1 MTYKRSVV
9 VVGAGVIGLS
19 SALKLQESERYNV
32 TVVAEHTPNEIVSGK
47 RPSTDWASPWAA
59 ANWSP
64 WSGNSDPLLQ
74 EKELDTY
81 RELTDIV
88 EQTSPDVIGIQRVHG
103 VFYFENLE
111 DKTQGQQK
119 QRPWY
124 ADAVSGFHDIPAES
138 LPNGVSYGIEY
149 STFTFNVPKYL
160 VYLINRLTA
169 LGVRIVERRINN
181 IGEAV
186 EYGNNL
192 GNNVQ
197 DINTT
202 DNVIVV
208 NCTGLGSL
216 TLGGVTDKNMYPVR
230 GQTIVVRAPG
240 AKRTISRT
248 GKLLIYV
255 ISRGDGTAVIG
266 GTTEEH
272 SWDSQPNNEITET
285 ILRRALGLEPALVQE
300 DGGNLLEED
309 KMADLRSRIIS
320 VNVGFRPMREGGVRL
335 EREAVSTEKHRN
347 LQVVHCYGHGGFGY
361 QSSLAYAK
369 AVVDLVDDAIQKQ

>member
-9 VVGAGVIGLS
+9 VVGAGIIGLS
-19 SALKLQESERYNV
+19 SALKLQESGQYNV
-32 TVVAEHTPNEIVSGK
+32 TVIAEHTPNEIANGK
-47 RPSTDWASPWAA
+47 RPSADWASPWAA

-81 RELTDIV
+81 CELTNIV
-88 EQTSPDVIGIQRVHG
+88 EKTSPDVIGIQRVHG
-103 VFYFENLE
+103 VFYFEDLE
-111 DKTQGQQK
+111 DKTQEQQK

-138 LPNGVSYGIEY
+138 LPNGVTYGIEY

-169 LGVRIVERRINN
+169 LSVRIVERRINN

-192 GNNVQ
+192 DSGLQ
-197 DINTT
+197 APNTT
-202 DNVIVV
+202 SPVVV
-208 NCTGLGSL
+208 NCTGLGSI
-216 TLGGVTDKNMYPVR
+216 TLSDVTDKNLYPVR
-230 GQTIVVRAPG
+230 GQTIVVQAPG

-272 SWDSQPNNEITET
+272 SWDSQPNSETTET
-285 ILRRALGLEPALVQE
+285 ILRHALNLEPALVQE
-300 DGGNLLEED
+300 VDDSLSEED
-309 KMADLRSRIIS
+309 KITDLRNRIIS
-320 VNVGFRPMREGGVRL
+320 VNVGFRPMRKGGVRL
-335 EREAVSTEKHRN
+335 ERETVSSEKHGN

-369 AVVDLVDDAIQKQ
+369 AVVDLVDNASQKQ

>member
-19 SALKLQESERYNV
+19 SALKLQETGRYSV

-47 RPSTDWASPWAA
+47 LPSVGWASPWAA

-64 WSGNSDPLLQ
+64 WSGNSNPLLQ
-74 EKELDTY
+74 KKELATY

-88 EQTSPDVIGIQRVHG
+88 EKTNPDVIGIQRVHG
-103 VFYFENLE
+103 VFFYENLG
-111 DKTQGQQK
+111 DKKQGQQK

-138 LPNGVSYGIEY
+138 LPNGVTYGIEY

-160 VYLINRLTA
+160 AYLMNQLTA
-169 LGVRIVERRINN
+169 LGVRIVERRISDISEAAEYSRN
-181 IGEAV
+181 IG
-186 EYGNNL
+186 GSL
-192 GNNVQ
+192 Q
-197 DINTT
+197 DTNTT
-202 DNVIVV
+202 AGAIVV

-216 TLGGVTDKNMYPVR
+216 TLGGVNDKNLYPVR

-248 GKLLIYV
+248 GELLIYV
-255 ISRGDGTAVIG
+255 IPRGDGTAVIG
-266 GTTEEH
+266 GTTEEN
-272 SWDSQPNNEITET
+272 SWDSQPSSETTET
-285 ILRRALGLEPALVQE
+285 ILRGALDLEPALVQE
-300 DGGNLLEED
+300 DSGNLSEED
-309 KMADLRSRIIS
+309 KMADLKGRIIS

-335 EREAVSTEKHRN
+335 ERETVSTENHGN

-361 QSSLAYAK
+361 QSSLAYAN
-369 AVVDLVDDAIQKQ
+369 AVVDLVDDASQR